1 MTKSTAPSLPY
12 RDLNSY
18 LRQRFG
24 KKIYKI
30 SLSTP
35 FTCPNRDGTL
45 GTGGCLF
52 CSASGSGNFAAA
64 ASLPIEQQLSEGKAR
79 VRGKIRDSEYGY
91 IAYFQSFSSTYGD
104 VEIQRDLF
112 SRAISDPEVV
122 ALSVATRPDCLPE
135 KVLDLLQELSR
146 IKPVW
151 VELGM
156 QTAKAET
163 VKLIRRGYENEIYEK
178 AVRSLHARGLEVI
191 VHLILGLPGESH
203 GDEISSLRYATAL
216 PVDGVKFHL
225 LHVLRGTPLAEMPY
239 EALSLEEYVSRVT
252 DLVRY
257 VPENVVI
264 HRLTG
269 DGDKRELL
277 APLWS
282 GDKKR
287 VLNAISAAFRTS
299 GIRQGEALREEKSKK
314 FTKPLDKRE

>member
-1 MTKSTAPSLPY
+1 MKNTVPSLPY
-12 RDLNSY
+12 RDLNTF
-18 LRQRFG
+18 LRERFG

-45 GTGGCLF
+45 GTKGCIF
-52 CSASGSGNFAAA
+52 CSASGSGNFAANA
-64 ASLPIEQQLSEGKAR
+64 KAPIEEQLEEGKAR
-79 VRGKIRDSEYGY
+79 VRGKIRDKEYGF

-112 SRAISDPEVV
+112 TRAITDPEVV

-135 KVLDLLQELSR
+135 EVLDLLEELSR

-151 VELGM
+151 VELGL
-156 QTAKAET
+156 QTSKEET
-163 VKLIRRGYENEIYEK
+163 AKLIRRGYPNAVFEK
-178 AVRSLHARGLEVI
+178 AVSDLRARGLEVI
-191 VHLILGLPGESH
+191 VHLILGLPGEDH
-203 GDEISSLRYATAL
+203 GDEIASLRYAASF
-216 PVDGVKFHL
+216 PIQGVKLHL
-225 LHVLRGTPLAEMPY
+225 LHVLRGTDLAEMPY
-239 EALSLEEYVSRVT
+239 EALTMEEFLFRVT

-257 VPENVVI
+257 LPKEIVV

-269 DGDKRELL
+269 DGDKRELI

-287 VLNAISAAFRTS
+287 VLNALSARFRQT
-299 GIRQGEALREEKSKK
+299 GICQGEAMEK
-314 FTKPLDKRE
+314 

>member
-1 MTKSTAPSLPY
+1 MNQSDFLPY
-12 RDLNSY
+12 RDLNTY

-45 GTGGCLF
+45 GTKGCLF

-64 ASLPIEQQLSEGKAR
+64 GNLPLEQQLEEGKAR
-79 VRGKIRDSEYGY
+79 VRAKIGNQNHGY

-104 VEIQRDLF
+104 IGIQRNLF
-112 SRAISDPEVV
+112 TRAIADPEVV
-122 ALSVATRPDCLPE
+122 ALSVATRPDCLPDR
-135 KVLDLLQELSR
+135 VLHLLQELSQ

-151 VELGM
+151 VELGL
-156 QTAKAET
+156 QSAKKET
-163 VKLIRRGYENEIYEK
+163 IKLIRRGYDNVVFEK
-178 AVRSLHARGLEVI
+178 AVRDLRQRGIEVI

-203 GDEISSLRYATAL
+203 EDEIATLCYATDL
-216 PVDGVKFHL
+216 PINGVKFHL
-225 LHVLRGTPLAEMPY
+225 LHVLKGTDLANMSYTPLTM
-239 EALSLEEYVSRVT
+239 EEYISRVT

-257 VPENVVI
+257 VPEDVVI

-269 DGDKRELL
+269 DGDKKELL

-282 GDKKR
+282 ADKKR
-287 VLNAISAAFRTS
+287 VLNAFSAAFRQS
-299 GIRQGEALREEKSKK
+299 GICQGEAL
-314 FTKPLDKRE
+314 KR

>member
-1 MTKSTAPSLPY
+1 MKHTAPSLPY
-12 RDLNSY
+12 RDLNTY
-18 LRQRFG
+18 LRERFE

-45 GTGGCLF
+45 GTKGCIF
-52 CSASGSGNFAAA
+52 CSASGSGNFAANA
-64 ASLPIEQQLSEGKAR
+64 KAPIEEQLEEGKAR
-79 VRGKIRDSEYGY
+79 VRGKIRDKEYGF

-112 SRAISDPEVV
+112 TRAITDPEVV

-135 KVLDLLQELSR
+135 EVLDLLGELSR

-151 VELGM
+151 VELGL
-156 QTAKAET
+156 QTSKEETAE
-163 VKLIRRGYENEIYEK
+163 LIRRGYPNAVFEK
-178 AVRSLHARGLEVI
+178 AVSDLRARGLEVI
-191 VHLILGLPGESH
+191 VHLILGLPGEDH
-203 GDEISSLRYATAL
+203 GDEIASLHYAASF
-216 PVDGVKFHL
+216 PIQGVKLHL
-225 LHVLRGTPLAEMPY
+225 LHVLRGTDLAEMPY
-239 EALSLEEYVSRVT
+239 EALTMEEFLFRVT

-257 VPENVVI
+257 LPKEIVV

-269 DGDKRELL
+269 DGDKRELI

-287 VLNAISAAFRTS
+287 VLNALSARFRQT
-299 GIRQGEALREEKSKK
+299 GIHQGEASEK
-314 FTKPLDKRE
+314 

>member
-1 MTKSTAPSLPY
+1 MYQSMPY
-12 RDLNSY
+12 RDLNTY

-52 CSASGSGNFAAA
+52 CSASGSGNFAANA
-64 ASLPIEQQLSEGKAR
+64 KLPIERQLAEGKAR
-79 VRGKIRDSEYGY
+79 VRGKIRDEEAGY

-104 VEIQRDLF
+104 IEIQRELF
-112 SRAISDPEVV
+112 TRAISDPQVV
-122 ALSVATRPDCLPE
+122 ALSVATRPDCLPDD
-135 KVLDLLQELSR
+135 VLDLLQEISA

-151 VELGM
+151 VELGL
-156 QTAKAET
+156 QTAKEET
-163 VKLIRRGYENEIYEK
+163 AKLIRRGYQNEVYEK
-178 AVRSLHARGLEVI
+178 AVSDLRARGIEVI
-191 VHLILGLPGESH
+191 VHLIVGLPGESH
-203 GDEISSLRYATAL
+203 EDEIASLRYATSF
-216 PVDGVKFHL
+216 PIQGVKLHL
-225 LHVLRGTPLAEMPY
+225 LHVLQGTDLAHTDY
-239 EALSLEEYVSRVT
+239 EALTMEEYLFRVT

-257 VPENVVI
+257 VPEEIVI

-269 DGDKRELL
+269 DGDKKELI

-287 VLNAISAAFRTS
+287 VLNALSAAFRRT
-299 GIRQGEALREEKSKK
+299 GIRQGEALGK
-314 FTKPLDKRE
+314 

>member
-1 MTKSTAPSLPY
+1 MNVSFSEKPY
-12 RDLNSY
+12 RDLNTY
-18 LRQRFG
+18 LRKRFG

-64 ASLPIEQQLSEGKAR
+64 AQTPIEQQLEDGKAR
-79 VRGKIRDSEYGY
+79 VRGKIRDAEYGY

-104 VEIQRDLF
+104 IEIQRDLF
-112 SRAISDPEVV
+112 TRAIADPQVV
-122 ALSVATRPDCLPE
+122 ALSVATRPDCLPD

-146 IKPVW
+146 LKPVW
-151 VELGM
+151 VELGL
-156 QTAKAET
+156 QTAKEET
-163 VKLIRRGYENEIYEK
+163 VRLIRRGYENSVYEK
-178 AVRSLHARGLEVI
+178 AVRELNERGIEVI
-191 VHLILGLPGESH
+191 VHLILGLPGGSH
-203 GDEISSLRYATAL
+203 EDEIASLRYATSV
-216 PVDGVKFHL
+216 PVSGIKLHL
-225 LHVLRGTPLAEMPY
+225 LHVLRGTDLARMPY
-239 EALSLEEYVSRVT
+239 EALTMEEYVFRVT

-269 DGDKRELL
+269 DGDKKELL

-287 VLNAISAAFRTS
+287 VLNAITAAFKTS
-299 GIRQGEALREEKSKK
+299 DIRQGEALKTEK
-314 FTKPLDKRE
+314 

>member
-1 MTKSTAPSLPY
+1 MNQNFGEKPY
-12 RDLNSY
+12 RDLNTY
-18 LRQRFG
+18 LRKRFG

-64 ASLPIEQQLSEGKAR
+64 AQSPIEQQLEDGKAR
-79 VRGKIRDSEYGY
+79 VRGKIRDAEYGY
-91 IAYFQSFSSTYGD
+91 IAYFQSFTSTYGD
-104 VEIQRDLF
+104 IKIQRDLF
-112 SRAISDPEVV
+112 TRAIADPQVV

-135 KVLDLLQELSR
+135 EVLDLLQELSR
-146 IKPVW
+146 LKPVW
-151 VELGM
+151 VELGL
-156 QTAKAET
+156 QTAKEET
-163 VKLIRRGYENEIYEK
+163 VRLIRRGYENSVYEK
-178 AVRSLHARGLEVI
+178 AVRELNERGIEVI

-203 GDEISSLRYATAL
+203 EDEIASLRYATSV
-216 PVDGVKFHL
+216 PVSGIKLHL
-225 LHVLRGTPLAEMPY
+225 LHVLRGTDLAQMPY
-239 EALSLEEYVSRVT
+239 EAMTMEEYVFRVT

-269 DGDKRELL
+269 DGDKKELL

-287 VLNAISAAFRTS
+287 VLNAIAAEFRTS
-299 GIRQGEALREEKSKK
+299 GIRQGEALKTEK
-314 FTKPLDKRE
+314 

>member
-1 MTKSTAPSLPY
+1 MKNTAPSLPY
-12 RDLNSY
+12 RDLNTF
-18 LRQRFG
+18 LRERFG

-45 GTGGCLF
+45 GTKGCLF
-52 CSASGSGNFAAA
+52 CSASGSGNFAANA
-64 ASLPIEQQLSEGKAR
+64 KAPIEEQLEEGKAR
-79 VRGKIRDSEYGY
+79 VRGKIRDKEYGF

-112 SRAISDPEVV
+112 TRAITDPEVV

-135 KVLDLLQELSR
+135 EVLDLLEELSR

-151 VELGM
+151 VELGL
-156 QTAKAET
+156 QTSKEETAE
-163 VKLIRRGYENEIYEK
+163 LIRRGYPNAVFEK
-178 AVRSLHARGLEVI
+178 AVSDLRARGLEVI
-191 VHLILGLPGESH
+191 VHLILGLPGEDH
-203 GDEISSLRYATAL
+203 GDEIASLRYAASF
-216 PVDGVKFHL
+216 PIQGVKLHL
-225 LHVLRGTPLAEMPY
+225 LHVLRGTALAEMPY
-239 EALSLEEYVSRVT
+239 EALTMEEFLFRVT

-257 VPENVVI
+257 LPKEIVV

-269 DGDKRELL
+269 DGDKRELI

-287 VLNAISAAFRTS
+287 VLNALSARFRQT
-299 GIRQGEALREEKSKK
+299 GICQGEATEK
-314 FTKPLDKRE
+314 

>member
-1 MTKSTAPSLPY
+1 MKNAVSSLPY
-12 RDLNSY
+12 RDLNSH
-18 LRQRFG
+18 LRERFG

-45 GTGGCLF
+45 GTKGCLF
-52 CSASGSGNFAAA
+52 CSASGSGNFAANA
-64 ASLPIEQQLSEGKAR
+64 ALPIERQLEIGKAK
-79 VRGKIRDSEYGY
+79 VRGKITDKEYGF

-104 VEIQRDLF
+104 VAIQRDLF
-112 SRAISDPEVV
+112 TRAISDPEVV

-135 KVLDLLQELSR
+135 KVLDLLQELSE

-151 VELGM
+151 VELGL
-156 QTAKAET
+156 QTTKEET
-163 VKLIRRGYENEIYEK
+163 VKLIRRGYDNKIYEK
-178 AVRSLHARGLEVI
+178 AVLELTARGIEVI

-203 GDEISSLRYATAL
+203 EDEIASLQEATRF
-216 PVDGVKFHL
+216 PVSGVKFHL
-225 LHVLRGTPLAEMPY
+225 LHVLRGTDLATLPY
-239 EALSLEEYVSRVT
+239 EPLSMEEYVFRVT

-269 DGDKRELL
+269 DGDKKELL

-282 GDKKR
+282 ADKKR
-287 VLNAISAAFRTS
+287 VLNTISAAFRIG
-299 GIRQGEALREEKSKK
+299 GIRQGEALESKK
-314 FTKPLDKRE
+314 IKTF

>member
-1 MTKSTAPSLPY
+1 MTGQKASAPY
-12 RDLNSY
+12 RDLNTF

-24 KKIYKI
+24 KKVYKI

-64 ASLPIEQQLSEGKAR
+64 ARLPIRQQLEEGKAR

-104 VEIQRDLF
+104 IAIQRDLF
-112 SRAISDPEVV
+112 SQAIADPEVV
-122 ALSVATRPDCLPE
+122 ALSVATRPDCLPDR
-135 KVLDLLQELSR
+135 VLDLLQELSQ

-151 VELGM
+151 VELGL
-156 QTAKAET
+156 QTAKSET
-163 VKLIRRGYENEIYEK
+163 VKLIRRGYENAVYEK
-178 AVRSLHARGLEVI
+178 AVLDLHKRGIEVI

-203 GDEISSLRYATAL
+203 EDEIASLRYATSV
-216 PVDGVKFHL
+216 PVSGVKFHL
-225 LHVLRGTPLAEMPY
+225 LHVLRGTDLAAMPY
-239 EALSLEEYVSRVT
+239 EALTMEEYVSRVT

-257 VPENVVI
+257 VPEEIVI

-269 DGDKRELL
+269 DGDKKELL

-299 GIRQGEALREEKSKK
+299 GIRQGEARKTEK
-314 FTKPLDKRE
+314 

>member
-1 MTKSTAPSLPY
+1 MKNTAPSLPY
-12 RDLNSY
+12 RDLNTF
-18 LRQRFG
+18 LRERFG

-45 GTGGCLF
+45 GTKGCIF
-52 CSASGSGNFAAA
+52 CSASGSGNFAANA
-64 ASLPIEQQLSEGKAR
+64 KAPIEEQLEEGKAR
-79 VRGKIRDSEYGY
+79 VRGKIRDKEYGF

-112 SRAISDPEVV
+112 TRAITDPEVV

-135 KVLDLLQELSR
+135 EVLDLLEELSR

-151 VELGM
+151 VELGL
-156 QTAKAET
+156 QTSKEETAE
-163 VKLIRRGYENEIYEK
+163 LIRRGYPNAVFEK
-178 AVRSLHARGLEVI
+178 AVSDLRARGLEVI
-191 VHLILGLPGESH
+191 VHLILGLPGEDH
-203 GDEISSLRYATAL
+203 GDEIASLRYAASF
-216 PVDGVKFHL
+216 PIQGVKLHL
-225 LHVLRGTPLAEMPY
+225 LHVLRGTDLAEMPY
-239 EALSLEEYVSRVT
+239 EALTMEEFLFRVT

-257 VPENVVI
+257 LPKEIVV

-269 DGDKRELL
+269 DGDKRELI

-287 VLNAISAAFRTS
+287 VLNALSARFRQTE
-299 GIRQGEALREEKSKK
+299 ICQGEALEK
-314 FTKPLDKRE
+314 

>member
-1 MTKSTAPSLPY
+1 MNQQNQPY
-12 RDLNSY
+12 RDLNTY

-45 GTGGCLF
+45 GTKGCLF

-64 ASLPIEQQLSEGKAR
+64 GNLPLEKQLEEGKAR
-79 VRGKIRDSEYGY
+79 VRGKIRDREYGF

-104 VEIQRDLF
+104 IAIQRDLF
-112 SRAISDPEVV
+112 RRAISDPEVV
-122 ALSVATRPDCLPE
+122 ALSVATRPDCLPAE
-135 KVLDLLQELSR
+135 VLDLLQELSC

-151 VELGM
+151 VELGL

-163 VKLIRRGYENEIYEK
+163 VALIRRGYENEVYKK
-178 AVRSLHARGLEVI
+178 AVMDLHARGIEVI

-203 GDEISSLRYATAL
+203 EDEIASLQYAASF
-216 PVDGVKFHL
+216 PVQGVKFHL
-225 LHVLRGTPLAEMPY
+225 LHVLRGTDLADLPY
-239 EALSLEEYVSRVT
+239 EALSMDEYIFRVT

-257 VPENVVI
+257 VPESVVI

-269 DGDKRELL
+269 DGDKRELI

-287 VLNAISAAFRTS
+287 VLNAISAAFRSS
-299 GIRQGEALREEKSKK
+299 GIRQGEALKK
-314 FTKPLDKRE
+314 